1 MDCLQDHQEESMF
14 KFVANATDLEICR
27 IWSSYT
33 RFDDVDSMIKS
44 QRPDYNEYIKA
55 AVS

>member
-1 MDCLQDHQEESMF
+1 MF
-14 KFVANATDLEICR
+14 KFVAMATDLEICR

-33 RFDDVDSMIKS
+33 RIDDVDSMMKS
-44 QRPDYNEYIKA
+44 QRLDYNEYIKA